1 MKSQINTKYLKNPE
15 GIFKSAKNFLEK
27 LSTKKDYSKTTKSKV
42 LRKTPNRKKTPRN
55 NRTFASLIF
64 L

>member
-1 MKSQINTKYLKNPE
+1 MRNQINTKYFKNP
-15 GIFKSAKNFLEK
+15 GDIFKSAKSFLEK
-27 LSTKKDYSKTTKSKV
+27 RSTKEDYSKTTKSKV
-42 LRKTPNRKKTPRN
+42 LSKTANRKKTSRN

>member
-1 MKSQINTKYLKNPE
+1 MKNQISTKYFKNPDD
-15 GIFKSAKNFLEK
+15 IFKSAKNVLEK

-42 LRKTPNRKKTPRN
+42 LSKTANRKRTPRN